1 MPADPTPDPAEMF
14 GQTFAGAF
22 GAFTVCLICGA
33 LLADGAKDL
42 HRGWHEAITLTEMR
56 ETPNA

>member
-1 MPADPTPDPAEMF
+1 MSTDPTPDPAEMF
-14 GQTFAGAF
+14 GMTYAGAL

-42 HRGWHEAITLTEMR
+42 HREWHEAIDNTEK
-56 ETPNA
+56 AS